1 MPAIGSIYPKKENIF
16 SSKKSLKSLP
26 VLIVRLMKGFLFRK
40 KTEQCGE
47 FLRVA
52 GKVKVSAR
60 KNSKLILGD
69 NVLLYHNVG
78 FYLDTDHAVISI
90 GDRTY
95 INRRTEIMCKD
106 NVTIGSDCAISW
118 DVTIMDTDYHSIEG
132 NSDTASVTIGN
143 KVWIGCKATILKGV
157 TIGDGAVIAAGALVT
172 RDVPPNSVVA
182 GVPAKVVKSNIH
194 WL

>member
-1 MPAIGSIYPKKENIF
+1 
-16 SSKKSLKSLP
+16 
-26 VLIVRLMKGFLFRK
+26 
-40 KTEQCGE
+40 
-47 FLRVA
+47 
-52 GKVKVSAR
+52 
-60 KNSKLILGD
+60 
-69 NVLLYHNVG
+69 
-78 FYLDTDHAVISI
+78 
-90 GDRTY
+90 
-95 INRRTEIMCKD
+95 MCKD